1 MKRKIFNL
9 LLIILF
15 SLLFLS
21 LTYSQDVQSMLSQA
35 DDLYRQR
42 EELSKAREAMSLYE
56 EIIKID
62 PQNYEA
68 HWKLAKTI
76 YYIGE
81 HLTSKKEKLALYKKG
96 IEIAKKA
103 VKLGPDKPEGHFFLA
118 VLYGV
123 YGQTRGV
130 LKSLFLVDDIKK
142 EVYKTI
148 RIDPTIECGG
158 PYQLLGRLYYELPG
172 FFGGSKKRSLKLLLK
187 AKSICDSDPLTYLY
201 LADTYLAL
209 GKKDKAIE
217 ELRKVIEMEPHP
229 DLIPET
235 KEYKKQAEEKLREL
249 EK

>member
-1 MKRKIFNL
+1 MKNKIYYF
-9 LLIILF
+9 LIIIS

-21 LTYSQDVQSMLSQA
+21 YSQDIQLMLNQA
-35 DDLYRQR
+35 EDLYRQR
-42 EELSKAREAMSLYE
+42 EDLSKAKEAMKLYE
-56 EIIKID
+56 EIIEID

-81 HLTSKKEKLALYKKG
+81 RSPKAERLFLYKKG

-103 VKLGPDKPEGHFFLA
+103 VKLGPNKPEGHFFLA

-148 RIDPTIECGG
+148 AINPTIECGG

-172 FFGGSKKRSLKLLLK
+172 FFGGSKKKSLRLLLK

-209 GKKDKAIE
+209 GEKEKAKEELKKAIE
-217 ELRKVIEMEPHP
+217 IEPHP
-229 DLIPET
+229 DLIPEA
-235 KEYKKQAEEKLREL
+235 KEYKKQAEEKLEKL